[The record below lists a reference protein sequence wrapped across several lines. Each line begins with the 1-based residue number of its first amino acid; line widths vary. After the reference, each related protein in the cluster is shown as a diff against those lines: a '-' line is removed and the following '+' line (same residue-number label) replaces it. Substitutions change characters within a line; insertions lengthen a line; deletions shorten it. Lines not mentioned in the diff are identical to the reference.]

1 MAFATNLLHCMKN
14 DWQLRAEQLASAFV
28 PYLSSL
34 ASSALG
40 IPVTFDSLKAAL
52 EEEPAPLQMIMKA
65 YLKLVQD
72 ARGLHAH
79 GKPWP
84 VIIIDE
90 ANALMEWENK
100 SALTALLKFFVYL
113 TKQEQLAHVIL
124 VTSDTFLTQ
133 WLDVG
138 AAQTQGM

>member
-1 MAFATNLLHCMKN
+1 
-14 DWQLRAEQLASAFV
+14 
-28 PYLSSL
+28 
-34 ASSALG
+34 
-40 IPVTFDSLKAAL
+40 
-52 EEEPAPLQMIMKA
+52 MIMKA

-90 ANALMEWENK
+90 ANALMEWEDK
-100 SALTALLKFFVYL
+100 STLTALLKFFVYL

-133 WLDVG
+133 WLDIG